1 MDALYSKYRF
11 GIFLLFLFLGP
22 IIVLGAKA
30 AMESN
35 SNKVADWL
43 PEGFEETKHLKWFA
57 EKFGSDE
64 LLMFSWQGCTL
75 SDPRVARVAQAL
87 RQPNQGPAYFGK
99 VLSGPEVLASLRS
112 EPLKLKQKTVL
123 RRLQGWLIG
132 PDGETT
138 CLIGIINKRGAA
150 DRHAAVE
157 QVFATAETV
166 GGIEREDLHIAG
178 PTMESVAIDAASAE
192 HFELLTAVSTIVCF
206 SLMAFGLRSFL
217 IGLMVFGTAQL
228 CQQFSLALVIY
239 TGSQMD
245 SVMLMLPSLVYVL
258 CISAGI
264 HIANYYRDAIRTG
277 GLEGAPVQAI
287 REAWGPCWLSAATTS
302 VGLLSLVVSLIV
314 PIRKFGGYAAVAVL
328 AGTGIMILLL
338 PALLSEFPQRRW
350 ADRLRAHRH
359 TKHFHQFWEKL
370 LAAVARSH
378 AVIVVVAIAGVLAAG
393 FGVTRLQATARLHN
407 LFRGEAKILID
418 YDWLERHVGPLVPI
432 EVVVRLP
439 SDTTLSLLERFQTI
453 ETVRRA
459 VQRVEGIDCTV
470 SAATFAPPLPTR
482 SGPGWRQATRRAV
495 FEKKLTGNLAPFID
509 TGYVKVD
516 GAEQLWRISARVRAT
531 ENHDYG
537 ILLADLENRI
547 EPILT
552 HYQKKIPAISA
563 IYCGGVPL
571 VHKAQHQLMDDLI
584 NSFMVA
590 FVIIAAIMVLV
601 LRSVRAGLVSMIP
614 NVFPAF
620 VVFGAMGW
628 AGFEIEVGS
637 MLTATA
643 ALGIAVDDTLHFIAA
658 FGRAMRAGHTRRE
671 AILSAYHRCGAAMI
685 QTSLICGLGLLVFTF
700 SPFAPIAR
708 FGWLMGAML
717 GTALIGDLIILPAV
731 LIGPIGTIF
740 ERRHPK
746 NTDPH
751 ARRQA
756 A

>member
-11 GIFLLFLFLGP
+11 GIFLMFLFLGP

-43 PEGFEETKHLKWFA
+43 PEGFEETKQLKWFA

-64 LLMFSWQGCTL
+64 LLMVSWEGCTL
-75 SDPRVARVAQAL
+75 SDPRVARVAGSL
-87 RQPNQGPAYFGK
+87 REPQSGPTYFDQ

-112 EPLKLKQKTVL
+112 EPLKLKEKTVL
-123 RRLQGWLIG
+123 RRLEGWLIG

-138 CLIGIINKRGAA
+138 CLIAIVNQRGSD

-166 GGIEREDLHIAG
+166 GGIGREKLHIAG

-192 HFELLTAVSTIVCF
+192 HFDLLTGVSTIVCF

-228 CQQFSLALVIY
+228 CQQFALALVIY

-258 CISAGI
+258 CISAGV
-264 HIANYYRDAIRTG
+264 HIANYYRDAIRNG

-314 PIRKFGGYAAVAVL
+314 PIRKFGGYAAAAVL

-338 PALLSEFPQRRW
+338 PALLSEFPQRKW
-350 ADRLRAHRH
+350 AKRLREHRQ
-359 TKHFHQFWEKL
+359 TKILDRFWERL
-370 LAAVARSH
+370 LGFVARSH
-378 AVIVVVAIAGVLAAG
+378 AVIVVLAVVGVVAAGV
-393 FGVTRLQATARLHN
+393 GVTRLHATARLHN
-407 LFRGEAKILID
+407 LFRGEAKILTD
-418 YDWLERHVGPLVPI
+418 YDWLEGNVGPLVPI
-432 EVVVRLP
+432 EVVVKIRR
-439 SDTTLSLLERFQTI
+439 DADLSLLERFQLI
-453 ETVRRA
+453 ETVRIG
-459 VQRVEGIDCTV
+459 VQRVKGIDATI
-470 SAATFAPPLPTR
+470 SAATFAPPLPSR
-482 SGPGWRQATRRAV
+482 SGAGWRQATRRAV
-495 FEKKLTGNLAPFID
+495 FEKKLSGNLQPFID
-509 TGYVKVD
+509 TGYVKED
-516 GAEQLWRISARVRAT
+516 GSEQLWRVSARVRAT

-537 ILLADLENRI
+537 VLLAELQNRI
-547 EPILT
+547 DPILA

-563 IYCGGVPL
+563 MYCGGVPL

-584 NSFMVA
+584 HSFLVA
-590 FVIIAAIMVLV
+590 FGIIALIMTLV

-614 NVFPAF
+614 NVFPAL
-620 VVFGAMGW
+620 VVFGMMGW

-658 FGRAMRAGHTRRE
+658 FGRSIRAGQSRRD

-717 GTALIGDLIILPAV
+717 GTALVGDLIILPAV
-731 LIGPIGTIF
+731 LIGPIGRLF
-740 ERRHPK
+740 EGRRRSGPRKH
-746 NTDPH
+746 
-751 ARRQA
+751 RISRA

>member
-1 MDALYSKYRF
+1 M
-11 GIFLLFLFLGP
+11 
-22 IIVLGAKA
+22 
-30 AMESN
+30 
-35 SNKVADWL
+35 
-43 PEGFEETKHLKWFA
+43 
-57 EKFGSDE
+57 
-64 LLMFSWQGCTL
+64 
-75 SDPRVARVAQAL
+75 
-87 RQPNQGPAYFGK
+87 
-99 VLSGPEVLASLRS
+99 
-112 EPLKLKQKTVL
+112 
-123 RRLQGWLIG
+123 
-132 PDGETT
+132 
-138 CLIGIINKRGAA
+138 
-150 DRHAAVE
+150 
-157 QVFATAETV
+157 
-166 GGIEREDLHIAG
+166 
-178 PTMESVAIDAASAE
+178 
-192 HFELLTAVSTIVCF
+192 
-206 SLMAFGLRSFL
+206 
-217 IGLMVFGTAQL
+217 
-228 CQQFSLALVIY
+228 
-239 TGSQMD
+239 
-245 SVMLMLPSLVYVL
+245 
-258 CISAGI
+258 
-264 HIANYYRDAIRTG
+264 
-277 GLEGAPVQAI
+277 
-287 REAWGPCWLSAATTS
+287 
-302 VGLLSLVVSLIV
+302 
-314 PIRKFGGYAAVAVL
+314 
-328 AGTGIMILLL
+328 
-338 PALLSEFPQRRW
+338 
-350 ADRLRAHRH
+350 
-359 TKHFHQFWEKL
+359 
-370 LAAVARSH
+370 
-378 AVIVVVAIAGVLAAG
+378 
-393 FGVTRLQATARLHN
+393 
-407 LFRGEAKILID
+407 
-418 YDWLERHVGPLVPI
+418 
-432 EVVVRLP
+432 
-439 SDTTLSLLERFQTI
+439 I

-516 GAEQLWRISARVRAT
+516 GEEQLWRISARVRAT

-537 ILLADLENRI
+537 VLLAELEDRI
-547 EPILT
+547 EPILA
-552 HYQKKIPAISA
+552 HYQKKLPTISA

-620 VVFGAMGW
+620 VVFGTMGW

-740 ERRHPK
+740 ERRRLE